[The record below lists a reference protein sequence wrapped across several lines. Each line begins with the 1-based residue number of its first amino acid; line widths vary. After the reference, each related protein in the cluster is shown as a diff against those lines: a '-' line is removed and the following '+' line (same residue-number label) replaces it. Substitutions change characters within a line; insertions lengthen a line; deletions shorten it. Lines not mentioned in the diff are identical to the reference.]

1 MGGLTARAI
10 AGRRTI
16 NVSDVANDSG
26 YLTVLDD
33 TRAEIIASVLDIAG
47 DRVIGT
53 IDVESERLNAFDSE
67 ECACLQAS
75 GPAVIDRAAQR
86 ACI

>member
-1 MGGLTARAI
+1 MGGLTARRLRE
-10 AGRRTI
+10 G
-16 NVSDVANDSG
+16 G
-26 YLTVLDD
+26 PLTWVMWQ
-33 TRAEIIASVLDIAG
+33 TTQATSPFWMIRAEIIAPVLDIAG